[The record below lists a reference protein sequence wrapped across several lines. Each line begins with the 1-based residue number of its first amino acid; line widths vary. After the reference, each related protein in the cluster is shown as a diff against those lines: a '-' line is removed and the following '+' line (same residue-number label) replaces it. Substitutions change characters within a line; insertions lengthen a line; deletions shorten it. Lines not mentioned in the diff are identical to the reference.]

1 MGYVVFVVDDIVCN
15 IVIFIIRKQS
25 PKKRMIIIVI
35 NIMILVNI
43 TQTNH
48 RFLNHMKVGDNSEI
62 HLKF

>member
-1 MGYVVFVVDDIVCN
+1 MAYVVFAVDDIVCI
-15 IVIFIIRKQS
+15 IVIFIIRKKS
-25 PKKRMIIIVI
+25 TKKRMIIIVI

-48 RFLNHMKVGDNSEI
+48 RFLNHIKFGDTSEI